1 MAWKFDSNRP
11 IYLQLLEQIQFKI
24 LSNEYLP
31 GEKLPSV
38 REFATMAGVNPNTMQ
53 RALSQLEQQGIIF
66 TNRTEGKYITTD
78 TLRLLQMKEAFAKEM
93 ASSFCHKMKQLN
105 YSSSELMTL
114 ISDVLKEEKL

>member
-38 REFATMAGVNPNTMQ
+38 REFATLAGVNPNTMQ
-53 RALSQLEQQGIIF
+53 RALS
-66 TNRTEGKYITTD
+66 
-78 TLRLLQMKEAFAKEM
+78 
-93 ASSFCHKMKQLN
+93 
-105 YSSSELMTL
+105 
-114 ISDVLKEEKL
+114 